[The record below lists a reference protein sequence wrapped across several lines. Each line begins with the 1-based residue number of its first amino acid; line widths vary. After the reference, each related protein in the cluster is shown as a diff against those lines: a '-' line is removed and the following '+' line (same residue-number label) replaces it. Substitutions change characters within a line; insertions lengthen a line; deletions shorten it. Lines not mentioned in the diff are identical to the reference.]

1 MTSKIKLEALED
13 LPEKT
18 SCSHKEERKASALGE
33 EGGQGKKRKDAYN
46 YIKMREASMKYTNN
60 SRPPQNSVV

>member
-18 SCSHKEERKASALGE
+18 SCSHKEERKQAHWE
-33 EGGQGKKRKDAYN
+33 RKEDEGRSE
-46 YIKMREASMKYTNN
+46 KMLTTT
-60 SRPPQNSVV
+60 